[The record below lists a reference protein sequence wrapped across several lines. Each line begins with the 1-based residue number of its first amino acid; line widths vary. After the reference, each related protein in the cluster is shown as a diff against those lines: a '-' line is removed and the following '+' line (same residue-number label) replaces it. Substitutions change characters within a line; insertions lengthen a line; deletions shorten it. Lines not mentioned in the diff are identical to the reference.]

1 MNKFPERLKELR
13 KTRKINQQ
21 ALSKHLNYGYT
32 AVANYE
38 SGRNQ
43 PSIDTLIQIAEFFNV
58 TVDYLIGTADVPN
71 AIEKITNKEYQMIQ
85 IYSKLD
91 TRNKMLADSIILL
104 LYENQLNIEK

>member
-13 KTRKINQQ
+13 KARKINQQ
-21 ALSKHLNYGYT
+21 TLSKYLNYGYT

-58 TVDYLIGTADVPN
+58 TVDYLIGNSDTPSAV
-71 AIEKITNKEYQMIQ
+71 ERLSNKEF
-85 IYSKLD
+85 
-91 TRNKMLADSIILL
+91 LL
-104 LYENQLNIEK
+104 LENYKGVTT